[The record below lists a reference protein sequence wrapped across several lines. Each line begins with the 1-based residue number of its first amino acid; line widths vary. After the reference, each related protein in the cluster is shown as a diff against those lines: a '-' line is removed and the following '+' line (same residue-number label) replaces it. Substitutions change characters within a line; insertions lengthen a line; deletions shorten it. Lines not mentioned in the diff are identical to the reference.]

1 MSINNKIVLSLIPAK
16 KKSSRFKNKNIKRIN
31 GKMLFEITLIN
42 SLKSKYIDK
51 TYVSSDSLKILKRSK
66 QLGAEIIKR
75 PIKFCTI
82 NSNAD
87 EVILHFIKKIPIKLR
102 KKNPFII
109 YLQPTSPLRSLS
121 HINKSLLIL
130 EKNSN
135 FSLISVFKEE
145 KKDLFKSFYLNKG
158 QLKPIFKNFLFKND
172 QLLPN
177 IYFQN
182 GAIYIFTINSFM
194 RNKKI
199 PDSKIIPFFMKKKD
213 SLDINYKQDFK
224 KIKKSLI

>member
-1 MSINNKIVLSLIPAK
+1 M
-16 KKSSRFKNKNIKRIN
+16 F
-31 GKMLFEITLIN
+31 
-42 SLKSKYIDK
+42 
-51 TYVSSDSLKILKRSK
+51 
-66 QLGAEIIKR
+66 
-75 PIKFCTI
+75 
-82 NSNAD
+82 
-87 EVILHFIKKIPIKLR
+87 
-102 KKNPFII
+102 
-109 YLQPTSPLRSLS
+109 
-121 HINKSLLIL
+121 
-130 EKNSN
+130 
-135 FSLISVFKEE
+135 FKEE